1 MDHEKA
7 EAISPVIHEYSRSSS
22 QRISSI
28 NDAET
33 QVGIDPSWDEPGLVD
48 ERRQRQGESLW

>member
-22 QRISSI
+22 NRISSI

-33 QVGIDPSWDEPGLVD
+33 QVGNDPSLDEPTQVED
-48 ERRQRQGESLW
+48 RRERQGESLW